1 MFVKLTPAG
10 RNMLGK
16 ETTVYELE
24 VTPESIRC
32 VREFVDLLAAVDD
45 PHLRSATLALL
56 KARLSPADS
65 KV

>member
-24 VTPESIRC
+24 VTPESIPC
-32 VREFVDLLAAVDD
+32 VRGFVDLLAAVDD
-45 PHLRSATLALL
+45 PHQLRATLAQL

-65 KV
+65 RA

>member
-1 MFVKLTPAG
+1 MFVKLTSTG
-10 RNMLGK
+10 MNLLGK
-16 ETTVYELE
+16 QTATYELE

-45 PHLRSATLALL
+45 PHLLSATLAQL

-65 KV
+65 RV